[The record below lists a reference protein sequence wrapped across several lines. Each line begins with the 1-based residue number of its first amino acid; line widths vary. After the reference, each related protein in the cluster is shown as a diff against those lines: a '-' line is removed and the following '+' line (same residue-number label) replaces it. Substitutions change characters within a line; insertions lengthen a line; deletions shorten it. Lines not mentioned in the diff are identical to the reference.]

1 MRTAFYSPDSILR
14 LLRIQKIATL
24 PELFRAVG
32 SDVPVTIFRML
43 KERVQQYLN
52 PEAEYWLDW
61 FPGCPQEFGG
71 TRILGGFPENHQ
83 FGPERS
89 HSLSLQQQVAQVL

>member
-1 MRTAFYSPDSILR
+1 VIGFLQGKSAMAIARLR
-14 LLRIQKIATL
+14 
-24 PELFRAVG
+24 G
-32 SDVPVTIFRML
+32 
-43 KERVQQYLN
+43 KERN
-52 PEAEYWLDW
+52 
-61 FPGCPQEFGG
+61 FGCPQEFGG